1 MIRNGLPQASMIG
14 YRQVVPDPV
23 GFFFFNFFFFIFIF
37 SLPDCFSVF
46 FFSDLF
52 YFMTFFSVS
61 IF

>member
-23 GFFFFNFFFFIFIF
+23 GFFFFNFFFYFHLFF
-37 SLPDCFSVF
+37 TRLLFGF

>member
-14 YRQVVPDPV
+14 YRQVVPDLV
-23 GFFFFNFFFFIFIF
+23 GFFFFIFFLFSSF